1 MMASGVSN
9 ERDVVIVGAART
21 PIGKFG
27 GALASIPA
35 HELGA
40 VAVRGALA
48 RATVDAREVEEV
60 VFGQVGQVG
69 SDAYNARC
77 VAITAGIPVTS
88 TAMNVN
94 RLCGSGLQAIVTA
107 THSIRNG
114 DATTVVAGGNESMSG
129 QPFLLYGE
137 RVGFR
142 LGNRTAVDGTMSLVT
157 DPFGG
162 YPMGETAEQV
172 ADRFGVDRTAQDEFA
187 LLSQQRAGEAI
198 KAGRFRG
205 QIEPVSVSSRGG
217 AVVVDTDEHPRPD
230 VTREDLAKLRPAFR
244 ENGTVT
250 AGNSSGLNDGA
261 AALVLMG
268 AEAASQRGLPA
279 RARLVASAV
288 CGIEPGIMGYAP
300 VAAIRKALDRAEL
313 DVEDIDVIELNEA
326 FASQAVAVIRD
337 SHFDDSKVNP
347 NGGAIALGH
356 PVGAT
361 GAILTVKLLAE
372 LERTGGRYGL
382 VTMCIGGGQG
392 IAAVF
397 ERLTGTA
404 GDST

>member
-48 RATVDAREVEEV
+48 RATVDAREIEEV

-157 DPFGG
+157 DPFGS

-198 KAGRFRG
+198 KAGRFRD

-217 AVVVDTDEHPRPD
+217 AVLVDTDEHPRPD

-397 ERLTGTA
+397 ERLAGTA

>member
-1 MMASGVSN
+1 MASGVSN